1 MKFKK
6 NQKNKITQIVSPLPS
21 PAAETLR
28 RAHMSHA
35 LVTAVRDGEMC
46 RRGISDGGVVVKNFP
61 AVAAVEKPP
70 AFIFSVVV
78 LFSCCTNA
86 V

>member
-1 MKFKK
+1 MCVSQREGRNEILKK
-6 NQKNKITQIVSPLPS
+6 NQKKITQIVSPLPS

-46 RRGISDGGVVVKNFP
+46 R
-61 AVAAVEKPP
+61 
-70 AFIFSVVV
+70 
-78 LFSCCTNA
+78 
-86 V
+86 

>member
-6 NQKNKITQIVSPLPS
+6 KSKKKKITQIVSPLPS

-46 RRGISDGGVVVKNFP
+46 R
-61 AVAAVEKPP
+61 
-70 AFIFSVVV
+70 
-78 LFSCCTNA
+78 
-86 V
+86 